1 MTKITIDTADIEKYL
16 SPKSQYKLKMMIDSI
31 NLGRKTDGKA
41 PIEELKVMDYEYS
54 PWFDRGKY

>member
-1 MTKITIDTADIEKYL
+1 MSKITIDTADIEKYL
-16 SPKSQYKLKMMIDSI
+16 PPQSQYKLKMMIDSI
-31 NLGRKTDGKA
+31 NLGRKTDGRP